1 MAARI
6 LSFLLGVLLAGVG
19 WALLDPAGP
28 VGARLPALAL
38 GVFEGHRLFIG
49 WGAAA
54 LGAVSLLSAVL
65 PRGDARKRRAP
76 PAVDFDA
83 DPDEPAAED
92 EPEGHHLS
100 AGSGSPRPTAL
111 W

>member
-38 GVFEGHRLFIG
+38 GVFEGHRFFIG

-54 LGAVSLLSAVL
+54 LGAVSLLSAIL

-83 DPDEPAAED
+83 DPDEPP
-92 EPEGHHLS
+92 PESESQDHQAVGV
-100 AGSGSPRPTAL
+100 AGSPKAAPL